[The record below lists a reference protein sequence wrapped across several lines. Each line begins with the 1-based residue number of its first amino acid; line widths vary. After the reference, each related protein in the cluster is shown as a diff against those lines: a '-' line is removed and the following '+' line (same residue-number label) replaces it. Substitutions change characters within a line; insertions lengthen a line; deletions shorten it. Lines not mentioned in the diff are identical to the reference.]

1 MKDNFDLVFNSSEE
15 IKTEE
20 IKSIKAIKMP
30 NRIFKKLDDYKST
43 IDDIPKKKCFKLKF
57 SFLKYKSDFYKIIIF
72 VTIVISVMM
81 FISAA
86 NNGKFQSSYS
96 NNVTVES
103 DNISCPATEIT
114 NEYDFNP
121 TTNVTVEA
129 SEVNCNCNCD
139 CNNQS
144 S

>member
-1 MKDNFDLVFNSSEE
+1 MNDDFDKVFNSSEE
-15 IKTEE
+15 IKT
-20 IKSIKAIKMP
+20 IKAIDAPK
-30 NRIFKKLDDYKST
+30 RKFKKLNDYKST

-114 NEYDFNP
+114 NEYAFNP

-129 SEVNCNCNCD
+129 TEVICNCNYEVNC
-139 CNNQS
+139 S
-144 S
+144 V